1 MSEVMQ
7 LRGRLATA
15 QELTRTLEIGLDT
28 DICELRTL
36 ADKYEEKTDLRA
48 ERIVVIAHRIEDQV
62 KGLRKLKQQ
71 INDLK
76 KDLGE

>member
-1 MSEVMQ
+1 MSEIFL

-15 QELTRTLEIGLDT
+15 QELARTLEIGLDT
-28 DICELRTL
+28 DIGELRTL

-62 KGLRKLKQQ
+62 KSLRKLKQQ
-71 INDLK
+71 IKDLK
-76 KDLGE
+76 QDLGE